1 MVIMINYGNL
11 FFPFSFFIIHYSLF
25 IKLSFIISLRLSFII
40 YHLSFLLGIVKKR
53 QIPKT
58 FHYSLFTI
66 LFFVVPLCRIKLS
79 KLTYD
84 LESEH

>member
-40 YHLSFLLGIVKKR
+40 YQLSFIILYFFIISPFSFLI
-53 QIPKT
+53 
-58 FHYSLFTI
+58 YSSY
-66 LFFVVPLCRIKLS
+66 LCAALN
-79 KLTYD
+79 
-84 LESEH
+84 